1 MLSATGLLLLQQS
14 RCQGITGERHSLAT
28 NVVHTAA
35 PAFIREGGMCVR
47 VVAGELLGVA
57 GVFGR
62 PVLSSTHPQP
72 EHRGSLEREKGYNM
86 PMHMAKPE

>member
-1 MLSATGLLLLQQS
+1 V
-14 RCQGITGERHSLAT
+14 
-28 NVVHTAA
+28 N
-35 PAFIREGGMCVR
+35 FW
-47 VVAGELLGVA
+47 GVA

-86 PMHMAKPE
+86 PMHMAKLE